1 MKEKLASVNLSALE
15 AQNPWWVDGRVP
27 LAMRDTVP
35 RRLTPSVVAGLAPDR
50 ATVLLGPRRVGKT
63 VLVHQVVRRLLEGG
77 VAPRS
82 IVYLSADDPLL
93 GPTPTLFEELLVFVE
108 ERLLGGSGEPAYVLV
123 DEVHVIADWP
133 LWVKRS
139 IDRGRPLVWLVTSS
153 AGSILHRGSRE
164 SLAGRA
170 RDMRLLPFSL
180 AEAAVLVRSPAAPLL
195 ERCAGVWESQG
206 IGALVG
212 ERADAVG
219 RLNDEALGLG
229 DELTRLS
236 RWYLR
241 SGGFPEALAA
251 SPALSPREYFWQ
263 TLVERVLYVDVPAVA
278 RVRQAHVLRELC
290 LRLLSQGPALI
301 NIERLASELGV
312 THVTVAEYLGI
323 IERTMLDFIL
333 PRYAT
338 TLAGRQRGGKKSVP
352 VDTGLVVALGG
363 WDLGGAQGAA
373 LEGRLAEVVVHVWLR
388 RHVATGDIMHWRAR
402 EGVEVDF
409 VFAPHGGPVLPIEV
423 KWGQSQRGRHR
434 GLAEFQRR
442 YGVAEALLVVREGFD
457 AAAAQASLPLWM
469 LA

>member
-1 MKEKLASVNLSALE
+1 VNLSALE
-15 AQNPWWVDGRVP
+15 AQNPWWIDGHVP
-27 LAMRDTVP
+27 AAMRDTVP
-35 RRLTPSVVAGLAPDR
+35 RRLTPSVVTGLAPDL
-50 ATVLLGPRRVGKT
+50 ATVVLGPRRVGKT
-63 VLVHQVVRRLLEGG
+63 VLVHQVVGRLLDGG

-82 IVYLSADDPLL
+82 VVYLSADDPLL
-93 GPTPTLFEELLVFVE
+93 GPVATLFEELLAFIE
-108 ERLLGGSGEPAYVLV
+108 ERLLGGSGEPIYVLV
-123 DEVHVIADWP
+123 DEVHVIPDWL

-139 IDRGRPLVWLVTSS
+139 IDRRRPLVWLVTSS

-170 RDMRLLPFSL
+170 RDVPLLPFSL
-180 AEAAVLVRSPAAPLL
+180 AEAAAMVRSPAAPLL
-195 ERCAGVWESQG
+195 ERCAEVWESQV
-206 IGALVG
+206 IGALAG
-212 ERADAVG
+212 ERAAALR

-229 DELTRLS
+229 DELMRLS

-251 SPALSPREYFWQ
+251 AGALSPREYFWQ

-323 IERTMLDFIL
+323 IDRTMLDFIL

-338 TLAGRQRGGKKSVP
+338 TLAGRQRGAKKSVP

-363 WDLGGAQGAA
+363 WDLGGAQGAVF
-373 LEGRLAEVVVHVWLR
+373 EGRLAEVVVHTWLR
-388 RHVATGDIMHWRAR
+388 RHAAAGDIMHWRAR

-409 VFAPHGGPVLPIEV
+409 VFAPSGGPVLPIEV
-423 KWGQSQRGRHR
+423 KWGRAQGSHHR

-442 YGVAEALLVVREGFD
+442 YGEAEALLVVREGLD
-457 AAAAQASLPLWM
+457 VSAGQASLPLWM

>member
-1 MKEKLASVNLSALE
+1 MNLSALE

-27 LAMRDTVP
+27 AAMRETVP
-35 RRLTPSVVAGLAPDR
+35 RRLTPSVVAGLSPDL
-50 ATVLLGPRRVGKT
+50 ATVVLGPRRVGKT
-63 VLVHQVVRRLLEGG
+63 VLLHQVVRRLLEAG
-77 VAPRS
+77 VAPRA

-93 GPTPTLFEELLVFVE
+93 GPTATLFEQLLAFIE
-108 ERLLGGSGEPAYVLV
+108 ERLLGGSGEPVYVLV
-123 DEVHVIADWP
+123 DEVHAIADWP

-139 IDRGRPLVWLVTSS
+139 IDRGRPLIWLVTSS

-170 RDMRLLPFSL
+170 RDVRLLPFSL
-180 AEAAVLVRSPAAPLL
+180 AEAAVLVSSPAAPLL
-195 ERCAGVWESQG
+195 AQCAEVWEIHG
-206 IGALVG
+206 IGALLG
-212 ERADAVG
+212 DRAAALI

-229 DELTRLS
+229 EELTRLS
-236 RWYLR
+236 RWHLR
-241 SGGFPEALAA
+241 SGGFPEVLAA
-251 SPALSPREYFWQ
+251 AGELSPREYFWQ

-352 VDTGLVVALGG
+352 VDSGLVVALGG
-363 WDLGGAQGAA
+363 WDLGGPQGAV
-373 LEGRLAEVVVHVWLR
+373 LEGRLAEVVVHAWLR
-388 RHVATGDIMHWRAR
+388 RYAAGGDIMHWRAR

-409 VFAPHGGPVLPIEV
+409 VFAPHSGPVLPIEV
-423 KWGQSQRGRHR
+423 KWVQSRGARHR

-442 YGVAEALLVVREGFD
+442 YGVAEALMVVREGFD
-457 AAAAQASLPLWM
+457 VAAAQASLPLWM